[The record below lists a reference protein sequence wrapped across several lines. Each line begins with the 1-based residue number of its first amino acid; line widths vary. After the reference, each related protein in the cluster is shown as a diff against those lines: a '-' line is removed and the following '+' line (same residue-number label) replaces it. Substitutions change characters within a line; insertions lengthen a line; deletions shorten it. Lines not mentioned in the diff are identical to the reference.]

1 MMGVAVLATIVWLVI
16 GMEAIRA
23 VMIGISVLVI
33 ACPCAL
39 GKATPVAIMVGTGL
53 GAENGILIK
62 SAEILERAHNI
73 NSVVLDK
80 TGTITVG
87 VPQVTDVIALRGD
100 FDIVLAA
107 TIEQHS
113 THPLAKA
120 IVAAGSKNLSR
131 LPEVN
136 AFEELPGRGVRA
148 VYRGKVCIAGNEA
161 LLKESGVLPDYET
174 GDMSDAME
182 EFILKGRELS
192 VQGKTVIYYAEA
204 GADSEEGNNLL
215 GIVPARWP

>member
-1 MMGVAVLATIVWLVI
+1 M
-16 GMEAIRA
+16 
-23 VMIGISVLVI
+23 
-33 ACPCAL
+33 AL
-39 GKATPVAIMVGTGL
+39 GTATPVAIMVGTGL

-113 THPLAKA
+113 TH
-120 IVAAGSKNLSR
+120 S
-131 LPEVN
+131 
-136 AFEELPGRGVRA
+136 
-148 VYRGKVCIAGNEA
+148 
-161 LLKESGVLPDYET
+161 SGE
-174 GDMSDAME
+174 GDCR
-182 EFILKGRELS
+182 GREQRPPQAS
-192 VQGKTVIYYAEA
+192 G
-204 GADSEEGNNLL
+204 S
-215 GIVPARWP
+215 